1 MGELRNIRSLSIVI
15 ILMATNL
22 SAQSLSN
29 FLGTWT
35 GIESLDSP
43 TNSYENR
50 NISITIMEGGDRDGF
65 LIYNSSSDFLFNDD
79 LDWAYHYFGLDKN
92 TNELIFLRRFIT
104 PIGLLGN
111 QELRYDILEWNENSF
126 LAEYTSDN
134 GNTFHQLRMNLNT
147 LDVDDLHPV
156 KISLHQN
163 YPNPFNPS
171 TTISVDIEMG
181 KSGTLI
187 IYNLTGQSVKT
198 LYQGNFNAGLSKFQ
212 WNGRD
217 KQGKPVSTGTYIYRL
232 VIDGFSQSQKM
243 VLLK

>member
-1 MGELRNIRSLSIVI
+1 MAANI
-15 ILMATNL
+15 
-22 SAQSLSN
+22 SAQSLGN

-134 GNTFHQLRMNLNT
+134 GETFHQLRMNLNT

-163 YPNPFNPS
+163 YPNPFNPLTQIKYS
-171 TTISVDIEMG
+171 TPKGGLVELVVYDVLGREVRRLINTKLQAGNHIAVWDG
-181 KSGTLI
+181 KNHFGEHVGTGM
-187 IYNLTGQSVKT
+187 Y
-198 LYQGNFNAGLSKFQ
+198 F
-212 WNGRD
+212 
-217 KQGKPVSTGTYIYRL
+217 YRL
-232 VIDGFSQSQKM
+232 KAGTFLKTRKM
-243 VLLK
+243 ILLK